1 MESEPEPI
9 IFLANVLLST
19 ANEAVSWP
27 YLVFGAATILVL
39 LFFSAIFSASENAFF
54 SLTPGDLRELEED
67 NSRASSLAIKLLE
80 SPDRAIAGRRLL
92 ATILLLNNFV
102 NITLVIFT
110 TFYSAAVI
118 EAAAW
123 ELTYLQ
129 EKLIQVVLITF
140 VLVVFG
146 EVVPKVYATQNNK
159 RIARLMSIPL
169 FWFKRVLKYPF
180 VLFLADSTLV
190 FERLVQ
196 KRNYDV
202 SVSELNKAVDLA
214 SEDDNIQE
222 KNILKGIINYGS
234 IDTRQIMKPRVDVNV
249 LSNKENIDTVIE
261 RVVEWG
267 YSRIP
272 VYDKTIDH
280 IIGVLYI
287 KDLLTMINRRRGF
300 KWQSLV
306 RAPFFVPEYKKIDD
320 LLEDFKERRIH
331 MAIVVDEYG
340 GFLGIA
346 TMEDVLEEI
355 FGEINDEFDEDEL
368 NYSRIDDD
376 VYLFDG
382 KTMLNDMTKVMD
394 IELDFFDEVR
404 GEADT
409 LAGLVLEINQSM
421 PEKGDSVK
429 YENFEFIVEVVDER
443 RVHSIKVV
451 KHAVEQNEE
460 D

>member
-1 MESEPEPI
+1 MESEPEPTS
-9 IFLANVLLST
+9 FLLSIAADT
-19 ANEAVSWP
+19 AGIHWS
-27 YLVFGAATILVL
+27 YFLLGAIAILLL
-39 LFFSAIFSASENAFF
+39 LFLSAVFSASENAFF
-54 SLTPGDLRELEED
+54 SLTPNDISELEDE
-67 NSRASSLAIKLLE
+67 STKFSGMAIRLLE
-80 SPDRAIAGRRLL
+80 QPDRAIAGRRLL

-110 TFYSAAVI
+110 SFYSANLIVHLGLD
-118 EAAAW
+118 
-123 ELTYLQ
+123 LTYIQ
-129 EKLIQVVLITF
+129 EKVVQVVLITF

-159 RIARLMSIPL
+159 RIVRLMAFPL
-169 FWFKRVLKYPF
+169 YYAKKLLHYPF
-180 VLFLADSTLV
+180 VLFLADSTLL
-190 FERLVQ
+190 FDRLVQ

-214 SEDDNIQE
+214 TDTDNVQE
-222 KNILKGIINYGS
+222 KAILKGIINYGN

-249 LSNKENIDTVIE
+249 LSNKEHIDEVIAK
-261 RVVEWG
+261 VVEWG

-272 VYDKTIDH
+272 VYENNIDH

-287 KDLLTMINRRRGF
+287 KDLLTMINRKRDFR
-300 KWQSLV
+300 WQNLV

-320 LLEDFKERRIH
+320 LLEEFKERRIH

-355 FGEINDEFDEDEL
+355 FGEINDEFDEDDL
-368 NYSRIDDD
+368 NYSRIDENT
-376 VYLFDG
+376 YLFDG

-394 IELDFFDEVR
+394 IDLDFFDEIR

-421 PEKGDSVK
+421 PEKGDTVS
-429 YENFEFIVEVVDER
+429 YANFDFCIEVVDER
-443 RVHSIKVV
+443 RVQSIKVI
-451 KHAVEQNEE
+451 KKEE
-460 D
+460 IIDEEE